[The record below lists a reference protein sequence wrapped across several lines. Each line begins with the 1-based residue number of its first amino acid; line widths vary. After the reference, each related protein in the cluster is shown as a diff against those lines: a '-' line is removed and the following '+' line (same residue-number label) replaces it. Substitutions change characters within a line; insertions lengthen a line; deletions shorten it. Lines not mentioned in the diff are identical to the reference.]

1 MFPRRATGTRV
12 PASINKT
19 QYSFENCDKGAIY
32 CALGRFFAC
41 AHMRLKDSR
50 KGTLPGNEIYVHKYC
65 DRIFRRYG
73 DYSDIV
79 LGDSYCSRFRLAS
92 CFRYNF
98 RLINKSVEMVFFFS
112 CDSAISEMRQNTQF
126 SRLFTDLTWSNFIYQ
141 SMLILINLFYN
152 QTNFYFNRINLI
164 RLLFRKNTI
173 LQRLFQDNKSVF

>member
-98 RLINKSVEMVFFFS
+98 RLINKSVEMVFFF
-112 CDSAISEMRQNTQF
+112 
-126 SRLFTDLTWSNFIYQ
+126 LWLG
-141 SMLILINLFYN
+141 NLGNATEY
-152 QTNFYFNRINLI
+152 
-164 RLLFRKNTI
+164 TI
-173 LQRLFQDNKSVF
+173 LSSIHRFDLIQFYIPINAHFDKFILQSNKFLFQSH